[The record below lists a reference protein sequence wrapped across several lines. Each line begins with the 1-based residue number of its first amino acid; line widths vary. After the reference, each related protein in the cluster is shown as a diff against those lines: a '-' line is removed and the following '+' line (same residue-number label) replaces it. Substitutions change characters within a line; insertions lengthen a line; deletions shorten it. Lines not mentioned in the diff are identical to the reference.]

1 MEDKTMS
8 LDSYNSQY
16 PLAYYEV
23 GTAYSFYGHNTN
35 LGKLVEA
42 DKETSKKYAP
52 AIASAVVDNKKIVGG
67 DGKWM
72 AFTRAIGVVV
82 DKHEATG
89 AGDVDKITVMFET
102 DDGSYV
108 INKYAVGTRDVFT
121 NEKENVSPA
130 AVLGA
135 TTGKTEPKKPDTKS
149 GATVETK
156 SGATVDTVKGT
167 TSGATVE
174 SKSGATVEG

>member
-1 MEDKTMS
+1 MS

-42 DKETSKKYAP
+42 DKETSKKYSP
-52 AIASAVVDNKKIVGG
+52 AIAAAVADNKKFVGG

-89 AGDVDKITVMFET
+89 TGDVDKITVMFKTE
-102 DDGSYV
+102 DGSYV
-108 INKYAVGTRDVFT
+108 INKYAVGTHNVFT

-135 TTGKTEPKKPDTKS
+135 TAVEGAAKKPNTVSGPTVVTVSGPTIDQQPGTKT
-149 GATVETK
+149 GP
-156 SGATVDTVKGT
+156 TVDKVTGPTV
-167 TSGATVE
+167 VD
-174 SKSGATVEG
+174 

>member
-1 MEDKTMS
+1 MEDRTMS

-23 GTAYSFYGHNTN
+23 GTAYSFYGHNIN

-52 AIASAVVDNKKIVGG
+52 AIATAVADNTKIVGG

-89 AGDVDKITVMFET
+89 TGDVDKITVMFKTE
-102 DDGSYV
+102 DGNYV
-108 INKYAVGTRDVFT
+108 INKYAVGTHNVFT

-135 TTGKTEPKKPDTKS
+135 TTEIKEIQKPKTTS
-149 GATVETK
+149 GATIETK

-174 SKSGATVEG
+174 RKSGATVEG